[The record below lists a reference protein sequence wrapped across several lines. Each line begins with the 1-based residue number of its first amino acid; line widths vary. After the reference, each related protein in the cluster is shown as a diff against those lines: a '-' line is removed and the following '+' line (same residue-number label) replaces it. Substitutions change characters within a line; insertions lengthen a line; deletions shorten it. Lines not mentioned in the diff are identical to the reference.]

1 MNILFLITKIIL
13 QLYVPIIIKGK
24 QVSSSNDDIGRI
36 LNHNLSINKF
46 KCFNFLT
53 RSIYVILTVKY
64 IFIIVEYWYFS
75 ASTKENHLE
84 LYKYESTFFIVNH
97 CKKRDP

>member
-1 MNILFLITKIIL
+1 MYNKKKTCKL
-13 QLYVPIIIKGK
+13 
-24 QVSSSNDDIGRI
+24 NNNIGRI

-64 IFIIVEYWYFS
+64 IFIIVEY
-75 ASTKENHLE
+75 
-84 LYKYESTFFIVNH
+84 
-97 CKKRDP
+97 